1 MVVPGVV
8 MQLFDTNFTSLDWC
22 IVVAY
27 LLISIFVGI
36 WANRYVG
43 NIAGYLVAGRTLR
56 IRLALATM
64 TGTEIGL
71 VTVMYSA
78 ELGFTQQYASLYLAL
93 YELVILLFI
102 GLTGVVVYRLRQS
115 KVLTIPEY
123 YERRYSRGVRVL
135 GGVMMVLSGVLNMGL
150 FLKAGALFLVSVTGF
165 TEPEWLQQFMVDAF
179 DYHEPVGLKLIM
191 TGLLLLV
198 LFYTV
203 LGGMISVVITDLIQF
218 VILGTGMVIV
228 TLFVAGEIGIDGFS
242 EVVTVQNGYF
252 DPTSTDNPSTVKS
265 DDGIGPVTLTAQFVV
280 LVVALMLWPTGA
292 SRTLAVKTPEIARKL
307 YLCSTIPFLARR
319 SLPVL
324 WGIGAFAFFH
334 SHPELNSQFQ
344 AAIQAG
350 GDVNTQAA
358 MPLFLAK
365 IIPSGLLGLVTAGMV
380 AAFMSTHDSYLLCWS
395 GVITQDVVAPL
406 MKKELT
412 NRQRILITRVAI
424 IATGIMLLIWGLWY
438 EVSSDLWQYM
448 AVTGT
453 VYLAGVFPVV
463 VGGLYWSRSSSAGAY
478 IALLGGLTGILGLDP
493 CVNFLNAQLLD
504 IGTGI
509 TLGGNVMMLM
519 TFAFSLLGF
528 VTGSLLFPDNR
539 PNDSQPASDGGVNQ

>member
-1 MVVPGVV
+1 

-539 PNDSQPASDGGVNQ
+539 PNDSQPASDEGENQ